1 MRGSALCPPG
11 PAPRHLRPLFSD
23 RVCLRLHYLSPGCLQ
38 PAAGLSPKSLL
49 LLTAPKGPFHNPGD
63 RTTLLRIL
71 LHASRPPPPLPSPP
85 VLLPRPPSSSLNTLS
100 LLPPLAF
107 AHAVPSARDAPS
119 QLLLPR
125 SCSVSCV
132 QGWVSAHS
140 QAEWAARYLEAPSIQ
155 IRLTLQGSI
164 SRLPMGTTPALRV
177 NSQRS

>member
-11 PAPRHLRPLFSD
+11 PAPRHLRPLFSE
-23 RVCLRLHYLSPGCLQ
+23 RVCLRLHYLLPGCLQ
-38 PAAGLSPKSLL
+38 PAASLSPKSLL
-49 LLTAPKGPFHNPGD
+49 LPMAPQGPFHKPDHSSANSSPCFPPTPTAAISPCSLAQASLQLPEYTKLAPATG
-63 RTTLLRIL
+63 LR
-71 LHASRPPPPLPSPP
+71 
-85 VLLPRPPSSSLNTLS
+85 PRC
-100 LLPPLAF
+100 
-107 AHAVPSARDAPS
+107 AVCPWT
-119 QLLLPR
+119 LPR